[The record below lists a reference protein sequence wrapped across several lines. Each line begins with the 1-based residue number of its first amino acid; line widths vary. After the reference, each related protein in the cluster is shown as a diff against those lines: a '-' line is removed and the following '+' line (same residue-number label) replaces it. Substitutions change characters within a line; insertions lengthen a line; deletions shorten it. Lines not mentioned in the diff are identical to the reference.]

1 MVLNKEEKYTI
12 EEVQKLFKES
22 YEKIESIEKKALRV
36 LAVRRLSKDAPEEEI
51 NAKMEEI
58 WLELKSSFTEHQEE
72 AQKVMDAFSAGDFKG
87 LDQAQ
92 FLEKLSSYFGKG
104 GQ

>member
-22 YEKIESIEKKALRV
+22 YEKIESIEKKALRA
-36 LAVRRLSKDAPEEEI
+36 LAVRRLPKDAPEEEI